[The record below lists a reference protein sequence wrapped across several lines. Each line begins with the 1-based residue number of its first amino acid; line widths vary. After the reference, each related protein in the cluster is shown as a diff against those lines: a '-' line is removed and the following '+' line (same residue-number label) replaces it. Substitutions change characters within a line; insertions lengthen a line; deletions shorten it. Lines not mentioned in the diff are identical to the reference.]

1 MTIDVDAL
9 ETLLC
14 ERLCDEVRLVARPD
28 GALMVRTPFR
38 FPDGDGYLIHVS
50 EALSGGVRLSDRGH
64 TLMHASY
71 EHDVDSFM
79 EGSRGMLLERI
90 MGENGLQW
98 DGGAFCLDTTPDEL
112 ADAVFRFGQALTR
125 IYDLAS
131 LHDWRREAE
140 TGRSRDD
147 AMNREQVLELLRTH
161 KALLAQR
168 FDIAT
173 VALFGSFARD
183 QSDERSDVDVLVT
196 FAVQPDW
203 KRFFG
208 AQAYLEDLLGR
219 PVDLVIDANVRAE
232 IRDYVKRDKIV
243 V

>member
-1 MTIDVDAL
+1 MTVDASAL
-9 ETLLC
+9 QKLLC
-14 ERLCDEVRLVARPD
+14 ERLCDEVKLVARPD
-28 GALMVRTPFR
+28 GALMLHTPFR
-38 FPDGDGYLIHVS
+38 FPDGDGYPIHVL
-50 EALSGGVRLSDRGH
+50 EVPAGGVRLSDRGH
-64 TLMHASY
+64 TLIHASF

-79 EGSRGMLLERI
+79 EGSRGRLLERI
-90 MGENGLQW
+90 MGECELQW
-98 DGGAFCLDTTPDEL
+98 DGGAFCFDTTPEQL
-112 ADAVFRFGQALTR
+112 AEAAFRFGQALTR
-125 IYDLAS
+125 IYDLVS
-131 LHDWRREAE
+131 LHEWRRESG
-140 TGRSRDD
+140 TGSRDE
-147 AMNREQVLELLRTH
+147 AMNREQVLEILRTH
-161 KALLAQR
+161 KELLAQR

-219 PVDLVIDANVRAE
+219 PVDLVIDASVRAE
-232 IRDYVKRDKIV
+232 IRGYAKKDAIV